1 VKPLLPQTTK
11 RKTPPCANFKTP
23 SYIAVHLLEG
33 NCLPAAPP
41 CPYPCSD
48 TMSDSI
54 QSAPPSSADEL
65 VHKQEIAPNTTE
77 KVEKLDEGKD
87 ANKSTNV
94 PAIDVK
100 ALTDRTLHFLATASN
115 ETLGACLV
123 GLSAGTY
130 LVLGRVGL
138 MLIGVMGGVVLHASW
153 EGQARGDG
161 EDKALGQG
169 DRKRERGVDV
179 VQRVLDWRDTR
190 VQSEEIDKDNDDLH
204 LKLYSGKDLD
214 YSEFRPKTAAALTE
228 LTDAV
233 IRDYV
238 RYG

>member
-1 VKPLLPQTTK
+1 
-11 RKTPPCANFKTP
+11 
-23 SYIAVHLLEG
+23 
-33 NCLPAAPP
+33 
-41 CPYPCSD
+41 
-48 TMSDSI
+48 MSDPI

-65 VHKQEIAPNTTE
+65 APKQEIAPNASDNMDMLE
-77 KVEKLDEGKD
+77 GGKD
-87 ANKSTNV
+87 AIKSSNA

-100 ALTDRTLHFLATASN
+100 VLTDRTLHFLATASN
-115 ETLGACLV
+115 ETLGACLL

-153 EGQARGDG
+153 EGLARGDG
-161 EDKALGQG
+161 EDKAVG
-169 DRKRERGVDV
+169 RERGVDV

-190 VQSEEIDKDNDDLH
+190 AHGKEKSEDNDDDLH
-204 LKLYSGKDLD
+204 LKLYSGKELD

-238 RYG
+238 RYV

>member
-1 VKPLLPQTTK
+1 MNDP
-11 RKTPPCANFKTP
+11 
-23 SYIAVHLLEG
+23 
-33 NCLPAAPP
+33 
-41 CPYPCSD
+41 
-48 TMSDSI
+48 I

-65 VHKQEIAPNTTE
+65 AHKQEIAPSTSE
-77 KVEKLDEGKD
+77 SLEMVHGGKD
-87 ANKSTNV
+87 ATTSSNASV
-94 PAIDVK
+94 IDVK
-100 ALTDRTLHFLATASN
+100 VLTDRTLHFLATASN

-161 EDKALGQG
+161 EDKALTQG
-169 DRKRERGVDV
+169 DRRRERGVDV

-190 VQSEEIDKDNDDLH
+190 AHGKEKSEDNDHDLH
-204 LKLYSGKDLD
+204 LKLYSGKELD
-214 YSEFRPKTAAALTE
+214 YSDFRPKTAAALTE